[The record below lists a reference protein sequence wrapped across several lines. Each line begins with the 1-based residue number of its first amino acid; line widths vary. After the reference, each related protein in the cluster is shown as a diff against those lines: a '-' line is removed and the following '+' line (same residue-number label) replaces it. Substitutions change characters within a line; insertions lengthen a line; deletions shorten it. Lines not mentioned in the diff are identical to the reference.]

1 MADVPPQYPPLPKTP
16 SGSSGGAAV
25 GGTTQG
31 FTYFSPNS
39 PGTSSQGSPGGSPGG
54 AGSVGGSG
62 LNRQDFIRKYANIIA
77 KTWVDDSF
85 QQMILTDPVNT
96 LAGAGIPTV
105 AGAVIRVIK
114 HTITGS
120 GKIEDQVDAW
130 LEGNKTGLY
139 NLFLPNK
146 PEEFDVP
153 TGGGDGCIGG
163 DNTCCC
169 CPCCCCT

>member
-1 MADVPPQYPPLPKTP
+1 MADTREYPPLPP
-16 SGSSGGAAV
+16 SGSAGGGAI

-31 FTYFSPNS
+31 FAYFPPTP
-39 PGTSSQGSPGGSPGG
+39 PGTSSASSPGGSPGG
-54 AGSVGGSG
+54 AGSVSGSG
-62 LNRQDFIRKYANIIA
+62 LNRQDFIKKYANIIA
-77 KTWVDDSF
+77 RTWVDDSF
-85 QQMILTDPVNT
+85 QQTLLTDPVNT
-96 LAGAGIPTV
+96 LGSAGIPTV

-139 NLFLPNK
+139 NLFLPEK
-146 PEEFDVP
+146 PEEFDA
-153 TGGGDGCIGG
+153 TAGGGDGSGCIGG